1 MSRGICVIS
10 LWFFLMILRF
20 MNGILV
26 FLYWKTIILFEKV
39 VGARYV
45 HAPASRC
52 HTDVLWLVFCRRSF
66 LTFFSLSFISFPEKV
81 HICSLF
87 FRFVNFSLFIFL
99 LFIVVLGL
107 IIKVL
112 VIFNLVLEL
121 QCHILL
127 FFFNAVIILLVSN
140 SFFLGSFVKIL
151 LIFNFILGL
160 F

>member
-1 MSRGICVIS
+1 VSRGICVIS

-20 MNGILV
+20 MKGILV

-99 LFIVVLGL
+99 LFYCCPWSYYKSFSYFQFSPWIAMSH
-107 IIKVL
+107 II
-112 VIFNLVLEL
+112 IFF
-121 QCHILL
+121 QCSHY
-127 FFFNAVIILLVSN
+127 
-140 SFFLGSFVKIL
+140 SFSF
-151 LIFNFILGL
+151 
-160 F
+160 